1 MLICRLPTG
10 GNGVTPLFNLR
21 AVMHFIRNFWHS
33 LTAIGLLIGTLFFA
47 FSLTPSLLPRD
58 YVLQGAL
65 SGLCLTAGY
74 LVGAVL
80 IWLWRY
86 LELPPLPQRVAKASL
101 YIAAAA
107 CAVVAVG
114 FLWKFVEWQNVTR
127 SLMHMEPVESGRP
140 FEVGLIALA
149 VFVVLLLLGRLVSK
163 LDRGVSGRLGN
174 LMPRRV
180 ANLLGLLIVGWI
192 IWAVADGLL
201 FRVALRT
208 VDSSLQRL
216 DALIEPDI
224 ARPASAM
231 RTGGAGSI
239 VDWEGLGRMGRA
251 FVATGPTAKD
261 IAAFTGKDANEPI
274 RVYVGLNSAETVEE
288 RARLALEEMKRTGAF
303 ERSVLV
309 VITPTGTGW
318 VDPEA
323 LDTLEYLH
331 HGDVASV
338 AVQYSY
344 LLSWLSLL
352 VEPQYGSDTAKALFN
367 EVYQYW
373 SKLPKDRRPRLYLHG
388 LSLGSLNSDASMD
401 IFDIVGDPIQGALW
415 SGPPFSSRTWRSATA
430 GREPGSPAWL
440 PRFRD
445 GSIIRF
451 YSQSG
456 VAPGGYA
463 PWGPIRI
470 AYLQYASDPVVF
482 FDPFASYREPDWMR
496 PPRGPDVSPALR
508 WFPLVTQL
516 QIGLDMAIATS
527 TPMGF
532 GHVYAPED
540 YIQPWVDVTQPTDW
554 SGEDIERLK
563 SYFRGQRQ

>member
-1 MLICRLPTG
+1 MRL
-10 GNGVTPLFNLR
+10 LR
-21 AVMHFIRNFWHS
+21 DFWNS
-33 LTAIGLLIGTLFFA
+33 LTAIGLLTGTIFFA

-58 YVLQGAL
+58 YILQGAL
-65 SGLCLTAGY
+65 SGLCFTAGY
-74 LVGAVL
+74 LVATIT
-80 IWLWRY
+80 IWVWRY
-86 LELPPLPQRVAKASL
+86 LELPPLPHRVARLSL
-101 YIAAAA
+101 SIAAIA
-107 CAVVAVG
+107 CAIIAVV
-114 FLWKFVEWQNVTR
+114 FLWKFAEWQNITR
-127 SLMHMEPVESGRP
+127 ALMNMEPVESGRP
-140 FEVGLIALA
+140 LEVGLIAL
-149 VFVVLLLLGRLVSK
+149 VIFVVLLVLGRLVGK
-163 LDRGVSGRLGN
+163 LDRGVSGKLGN

-180 ANLLGLLIVGWI
+180 ANLLGMLIVAWV

-201 FRVALRT
+201 FRVALRV

-216 DALIEPDI
+216 DALIEPDV
-224 ARPASAM
+224 ARPTSAQ
-231 RTGGAGSI
+231 RTGGPDSLLG
-239 VDWEGLGRMGRA
+239 WEGLGRMGRA
-251 FVATGPTAKD
+251 FVATGPSAAE
-261 IAAFTGKDANEPI
+261 IAAFTGKDAKEPI
-274 RVYVGLNSAETVEE
+274 RVYVGLNSAETVQE
-288 RARLALEEMKRTGAF
+288 RARLALEEMKRIGAF
-303 ERSVLV
+303 DRSILV
-309 VITPTGTGW
+309 VVTPTGTGW
-318 VDPEA
+318 VDPA
-323 LDTLEYLH
+323 ATDTLEYLQ

-352 VEPQYGSDTAKALFN
+352 IEPQYGSDTAKALFN
-367 EVYQYW
+367 EVYKYW
-373 SKLPKDRRPRLYLHG
+373 STLPKDHRPRLYLHG

-401 IFDIVGDPIQGALW
+401 IFDIVGDPIEGALW

-430 GREPGSPAWL
+430 GREAGSPAWL

-456 VAPGGYA
+456 VAPGEYA

-482 FDPFASYREPDWMR
+482 FDPFASYREPDWMK

-527 TPMGF
+527 TPMGY

-540 YIQPWVDVTQPTDW
+540 YIAPWIDVTQPADW
-554 SGEDIERLK
+554 SAGDVERLQ
-563 SYFRGQRQ
+563 SYFRAQRE